1 MLATNS
7 ELRELDE
14 AAIRPGRFDFQL
26 KMDHPV
32 LAAQDRYVRSELRA
46 DDPGLLQLVRDAL
59 ALVEQERLRAWDLVG
74 KGERERNEAPLPVTF
89 SLLTTIIRDLNL
101 RSGLLPV
108 DDPHTLAG
116 AILERLNPRSIGP
129 PSLISEPQP

>member
-32 LAAQDRYVRSELRA
+32 LAAQDRYVRSELYA
-46 DDPGLLQLVRDAL
+46 DDPGLLQLVREAL

-74 KGERERNEAPLPVTF
+74 KGERERNEVPMPVTF
-89 SLLTTIIRDLNL
+89 SLLTTIIRDLNM

-108 DDPHTLAG
+108 DNPHALAG